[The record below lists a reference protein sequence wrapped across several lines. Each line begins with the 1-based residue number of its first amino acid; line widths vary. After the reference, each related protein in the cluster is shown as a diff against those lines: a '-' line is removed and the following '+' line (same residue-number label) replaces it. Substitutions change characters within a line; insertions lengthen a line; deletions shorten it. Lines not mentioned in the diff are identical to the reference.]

1 MDIQILSGIQ
11 IVADIVLCA
20 AIIVLLRRSTAAV
33 KERGGG
39 VEQNLKQ
46 LRDMLNES
54 QQAASRFL
62 ESVEE
67 SRRSLKGLFFQLE
80 EKERK
85 LKELLQTGASDSGPG
100 APAARAAGGPAAMSS
115 DRYGEVIAL
124 HRRGL
129 SGSDIAR
136 QSGIPEGEIS
146 LILDLE
152 RARGDSLARDQKVAG
167 S

>member
-1 MDIQILSGIQ
+1 MSGIQ

-20 AIIVLLRRSTAAV
+20 AIIVLLRRTTAGM
-33 KERGGG
+33 KEHGAGA

-46 LRDMLNES
+46 LRDMLDES
-54 QQAASRFL
+54 QQAAARFL

-85 LKELLQTGASDSGPG
+85 MKELLQTGAFVP
-100 APAARAAGGPAAMSS
+100 AAGGPPAKADGETAANAS

-124 HRRGL
+124 YRKGM

-152 RARGDSLARDQKVAG
+152 RARGDSLAQNQK
-167 S
+167 SMRS

>member
-33 KERGGG
+33 KERGG

-100 APAARAAGGPAAMSS
+100 GPAARTAGEPAAMSS